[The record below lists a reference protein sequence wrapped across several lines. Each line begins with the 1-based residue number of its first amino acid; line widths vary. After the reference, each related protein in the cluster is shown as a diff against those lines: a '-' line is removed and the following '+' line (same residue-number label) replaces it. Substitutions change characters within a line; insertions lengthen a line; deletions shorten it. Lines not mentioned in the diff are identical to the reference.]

1 MAEWFRH
8 KRHGFYILWS
18 IGILA
23 LGAFQ
28 LPFLLAN
35 AGARFTLTTFNVFYA
50 ITAPLSFLGLLLIYA
65 GLLPIS
71 SFKGRLRIN
80 IALTLWFLASVA
92 ITAYIFLTEGGYFTN
107 HAIQVLPP
115 LLFFLPLQLLI
126 FFTLYNLLQRPW
138 AQNPWC
144 AAGIITQLCAVGLSL
159 VLAAVAVREVLLYPP
174 QFWFTAVGFNSPI
187 YLLEGGSVLLLLI
200 GFLMVHTH
208 YRKIKDAGNDKRKPQ
223 LT

>member
-18 IGILA
+18 IGILS

-71 SFKGRLRIN
+71 SFKGHPI
-80 IALTLWFLASVA
+80 LASRICSA
-92 ITAYIFLTEGGYFTN
+92 GTGT
-107 HAIQVLPP
+107 LP
-115 LLFFLPLQLLI
+115 QLL
-126 FFTLYNLLQRPW
+126 
-138 AQNPWC
+138 
-144 AAGIITQLCAVGLSL
+144 
-159 VLAAVAVREVLLYPP
+159 
-174 QFWFTAVGFNSPI
+174 
-187 YLLEGGSVLLLLI
+187 
-200 GFLMVHTH
+200 
-208 YRKIKDAGNDKRKPQ
+208 
-223 LT
+223 